1 MKIFIFLTQDLES
14 PSGLGRFFPLAKEL
28 AKLDYQV
35 KIYSLHSNYFSLKN
49 KKETIDRVEV
59 IYLGQMQVLKI
70 GNEKKYYK
78 PIYFMYLMT
87 IATIKFLFYALSGDY
102 DLVYVGKP
110 HPMNG
115 IAGLIGKIIRKKMLI
130 IDCDD
135 LESSSNNFQN
145 KWQQSI
151 VNFFEKKLPL
161 YANKVVT
168 NTFFFKDKLIKAGVC
183 EENIYLLPNGIDLD
197 RFEEDQSFEA
207 GKLKKQLGLSKKR
220 IIGYIGTISVIS
232 HPIEI
237 LLDAFVILKT
247 QIDNIHLLIVGA
259 GEDLLYIQ
267 NKIKELEIND
277 SVTMVGR
284 INSRN
289 ISNYYKVCDISVDPV
304 YDNNVA
310 KARLPLKMFESWVV
324 GVPFVTSDVGD
335 RKFYLHSPISGI
347 VAKGDLA
354 NDLANAIYL
363 GLTDLELRKMIIQ
376 NGLIKSK
383 KYSWNVLTKNFSDF
397 LKGKM
402 NNG

>member
-1 MKIFIFLTQDLES
+1 MKISFFLTQDLES

-28 AKLDYQV
+28 SKLEHQI
-35 KIYSLHSNYFSLKN
+35 KIFSLHSNYFALKK
-49 KKETIDRVEV
+49 KKEIIDEVEV
-59 IYLGQMQVLKI
+59 IYLGQMQVLKV
-70 GNEKKYYK
+70 GSEKKYYK
-78 PIYFMYLMT
+78 PIYLLYLMT
-87 IATIKFLFYALSGDY
+87 IATIKFLFYSLTGDY
-102 DLVYVGKP
+102 EVVYVGKP

-115 IAGLIGKIIRKKMLI
+115 IAGLIGKIIRKKMLV

-135 LESSSNNFQN
+135 FESCSNNFQYN
-145 KWQQSI
+145 WQQSI
-151 VNFFEKKLPL
+151 VNFFERRLPL
-161 YANKVVT
+161 YADKVVT
-168 NTFFFKDKLIKAGVC
+168 NTFFTKNKLIKAGVS
-183 EENIYLLPNGIDLD
+183 EEKIYLLPNGIDLD
-197 RFEEDQSFEA
+197 RFEENQSIEVE
-207 GKLKKQLGLSKKR
+207 KLKNQLGLCKKR
-220 IIGYIGTISVIS
+220 IIGYIGTLSVIS

-247 QIDNIHLLIVGA
+247 QIDNIHLLIVGG

-277 SVTMVGR
+277 NVTLVGR
-284 INSRN
+284 INSKN

-335 RKFYLHSPISGI
+335 RKFYLHTPLSGL
-347 VAKGDLA
+347 VAKGDSA
-354 NDLANAIYL
+354 NDLATAIYS
-363 GLTDLELRKMIIQ
+363 GLTDLQLRKIIIQ

-383 KYSWNVLTKNFSDF
+383 NYSWNVLSKNFSDF
-397 LKGKM
+397 LNGKM